1 MWMLL
6 SENSFLGALV
16 SGIAIIILVAIF
28 KSILNKY
35 KASRVFN
42 ALKSGLTEKNHAF
55 LPTSY
60 LAAKTNYTQAKVEQL
75 CSSHRKI
82 KRNEKELESWQVID

>member
-1 MWMLL
+1 MWKLL

-16 SGIAIIILVAIF
+16 SGIAIIVLVAIF
-28 KSILNKY
+28 KFFLNKY
-35 KASRVFN
+35 KASQVFN
-42 ALKSGLTEKNHAF
+42 ALKSGLAEKKHTF

-60 LAAKTNYTQAKVEQL
+60 LAAKTNYTQEKVEQL
-75 CSSHRKI
+75 CSSHSKI

>member
-1 MWMLL
+1 MWKLL

-16 SGIAIIILVAIF
+16 SGIAIIVIVAIF
-28 KSILNKY
+28 KFFLNKY
-35 KASRVFN
+35 KASQVFDV
-42 ALKSGLTEKNHAF
+42 LKSGLDDKNRTF

-75 CSSHRKI
+75 CSSHSKI
-82 KRNEKELESWQVID
+82 KRNEKELESWKIID